1 MGMDMNGIALR
12 GFADKARAL
21 AYRGEE
27 DGGSEIVQVVIAL
40 GSPWAWGGAH
50 DLADAGQHGDRV
62 RRQLGH
68 EHVQERDE
76 RRGGKQVAALVRP
89 AGSRAR
95 IDGASAVTFVM
106 ALPLLM
112 GLLCAVADIGRAAYL
127 GMEAD
132 VAAQAAC
139 RYAAQRVAQG
149 G

>member
-1 MGMDMNGIALR
+1 M
-12 GFADKARAL
+12 
-21 AYRGEE
+21 
-27 DGGSEIVQVVIAL
+27 
-40 GSPWAWGGAH
+40 
-50 DLADAGQHGDRV
+50 
-62 RRQLGH
+62 
-68 EHVQERDE
+68 
-76 RRGGKQVAALVRP
+76 RP

-149 G
+149 DKGPDGASALSAARASSAFTAPPPRTAIIRPPVRSPWRFRN